1 MVKVTLCLQH
11 HGSVHYC
18 QRNFFDGPWLGCF
31 FDSALEWLE
40 IFLGKN
46 FFLIAGFWEAGN
58 NFWRRNGL
66 NFWLCM
72 FKFAVAQIFFRI
84 KGTEMVKS
92 KRVGYETQG
101 CPLERKKGIQFGTL
115 SQKRKFSI
123 FSYLGDKAC
132 RSWKGECFVSSFCFM
147 KTTFYNCPKVSL
159 KVWALKKYCA
169 RFHFKYEL
177 IRRRSVKK
185 SLSCFCFAPYT
196 FNLDWT
202 VLQNRL
208 RKIGSVAHCDAA
220 LTRNKLFP
228 SLSWF
233 LNPIPIPIHRS
244 RTWKGG
250 RTRP

>member
-1 MVKVTLCLQH
+1 MT
-11 HGSVHYC
+11 
-18 QRNFFDGPWLGCF
+18 RN
-31 FDSALEWLE
+31 
-40 IFLGKN
+40 IFGKS

-147 KTTFYNCPKVSL
+147 KTTFYNCPKGSL
-159 KVWALKKYCA
+159 KVWALKKVLCQISLQIRTYSPQVSEKISFLFLLRSLYVQSRLDCPPKPSHEN
-169 RFHFKYEL
+169 RISRPLWCCTYKKQTFSLLVL
-177 IRRRSVKK
+177 IPQPNPNPNPSFTHMKRGTHK
-185 SLSCFCFAPYT
+185 AI
-196 FNLDWT
+196 NLKEVVSSET
-202 VLQNRL
+202 
-208 RKIGSVAHCDAA
+208 
-220 LTRNKLFP
+220 
-228 SLSWF
+228 
-233 LNPIPIPIHRS
+233 
-244 RTWKGG
+244 
-250 RTRP
+250 